1 MYGLLVSVAG
11 GVWQTCGDGYKEGD
25 FVFSSCVCLRLEGFM
40 HKNKEKGGEKNGP
53 KTEAKKP
60 VEFPKSMFSENPL
73 TGSVD
78 RNK

>member
-1 MYGLLVSVAG
+1 MVCWSV
-11 GVWQTCGDGYKEGD
+11 
-25 FVFSSCVCLRLEGFM
+25 LPEGFGKLAETATRRVTLSFL
-40 HKNKEKGGEKNGP
+40 HAYASDWKDLCTKNKEKGGEKNGP